1 MTIKWQHRS
10 SVILVLWFELDSL
23 RTCSAFVGMFDFI
36 GCCCVWFNW
45 RSLCLTSL
53 GVGVFYLMGCCWVW
67 FNWGSLC
74 LTSLDVGVFNLI
86 RCCLTSLGVVVFNL
100 MGCCCVW
107 FNLIGYL
114 CVWCNW
120 MSHLLTLFDNR
131 HADSISSGYGTNFQ
145 TELTL
150 FHEAR
155 VLLDLSF
162 QLPSGFLL
170 HFSTFDC
177 VHFHVDLRKE
187 SGNQTSF
194 AAINDRTHGWSQGQK
209 KSS

>member
-1 MTIKWQHRS
+1 
-10 SVILVLWFELDSL
+10 
-23 RTCSAFVGMFDFI
+23 
-36 GCCCVWFNW
+36 
-45 RSLCLTSL
+45 
-53 GVGVFYLMGCCWVW
+53 MGCCWVW

-74 LTSLDVGVFNLI
+74 LTSLDVGVFDLI
-86 RCCLTSLGVVVFNL
+86 RCCLTSLDVVVFDL
-100 MGCCCVW
+100 MGCRSVW
-107 FNLIGYL
+107 FNLIGYW

-120 MSHLLTLFDNR
+120 MSHLFTLFDNR